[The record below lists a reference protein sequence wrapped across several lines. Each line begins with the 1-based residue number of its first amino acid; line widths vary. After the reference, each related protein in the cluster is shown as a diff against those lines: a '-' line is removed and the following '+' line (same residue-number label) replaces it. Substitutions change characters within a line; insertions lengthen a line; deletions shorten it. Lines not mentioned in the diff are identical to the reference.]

1 MPTIRKLRGKWQAI
15 IRIRGIQTS
24 RVFTKKQLASQWA
37 HKVETEIINGT
48 YENNNELLGMSV
60 KALMELYYDHKKNQT
75 DHASRLKDEVNLIT
89 I

>member
-1 MPTIRKLRGKWQAI
+1 MERATCQSHAPGMGSTTPK
-15 IRIRGIQTS
+15 
-24 RVFTKKQLASQWA
+24 ASKGA
-37 HKVETEIINGT
+37 NKVETEIINGT

>member
-15 IRIRGIQTS
+15 IRTRGIQTS

-37 HKVETEIINGT
+37 NKVETEIINGT
-48 YENNNELLGMSV
+48 YQDNNELLGMSV
-60 KALMELYYDHKKNQT
+60 KALMELYYDHKKYNT
-75 DHASRLKDEVNLIT
+75 DHTSWLKDEINLIT

>member
-15 IRIRGIQTS
+15 IRTRGIQTS

-37 HKVETEIINGT
+37 NKVEAEIINGT
-48 YENNNELLGMSV
+48 YQDNNELVGMSV
-60 KALMELYYDHKKNQT
+60 KALMELYYDHKKHNT
-75 DHASRLKDEVNLIT
+75 EHGSRLKDEVNLIT